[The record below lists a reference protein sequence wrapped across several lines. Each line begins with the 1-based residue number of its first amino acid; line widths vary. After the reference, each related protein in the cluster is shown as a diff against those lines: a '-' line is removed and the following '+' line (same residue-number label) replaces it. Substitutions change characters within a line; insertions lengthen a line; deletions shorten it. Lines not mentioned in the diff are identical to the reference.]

1 MSDAGVSGGP
11 SRPEPERP
19 RALLVRAAPQAPFK
33 LQSPYD
39 PQGDQPRAIGELVEG
54 IRRGDRFQTLLGV
67 TGSGK
72 TFTMAN
78 LIAAANRPTLVIS
91 HNKTLAAQL
100 YGEFRWYFP
109 SNAVGYFVSYYDYYQ
124 PEAYVPQTNTYI
136 EKDASIN
143 DDIDRLRLQ
152 ATSALLERRDVI
164 IVASVSC
171 IYGLGSPEDFRREML
186 LIQVGDRMS
195 REEMLAQLVH
205 SQYSRGDLELKRGTF
220 RARGDVVEVHPAY
233 EETALRIELFG
244 DQVERIAVI
253 DPLTGKTVQPLSVAA
268 IYPAKHFVTHPVRL
282 KDGLRAIKE
291 ELTERLATF
300 QREGKLLEAQRL
312 KMRTEYD
319 MEMLREIGYCPGIEN
334 YSRPLSGRKPG
345 ERPQCLIDYFPDD
358 FLLIVDESHVTV
370 PQIGGMYEGD
380 RSRKQT
386 LVDYGFRLPS
396 ALDNRPL
403 RFDEFDSLIRQAIF
417 VSATPSDYELRKS
430 GGVVV
435 EQIIRPT
442 GLVDPKVAVRP
453 TKGQIDDLLE
463 EIRRRVDVGERVL
476 VTTLTKRMAEDLTEY
491 LFAAGVRVR
500 YIHSDIDT
508 IERMEILRSLR
519 LQKVDVL
526 VGINLLREGLDL
538 PEVSLVAIL
547 DADKEGFLRS
557 ETSLIQTAGR
567 AARHIRGEVLLYADQ
582 VTGAMRRALEEMNR
596 RRETQLEY
604 NREHGITPATI
615 VKSVEEVMRA
625 TSVADASAPPE
636 VEELLP
642 AKAMDLD
649 REALMEV
656 LEREMLA
663 AAAREE
669 FELAAVYRDRLDEL
683 RLSTGK
689 EPSRAA
695 RNHRAAD
702 GAPRPDGGR
711 RGRGR
716 DHGRNR

>member
-1 MSDAGVSGGP
+1 MTEGP
-11 SRPEPERP
+11 GPARPAPPE
-19 RALLVRAAPQAPFK
+19 ALLVGEAPSSFK
-33 LQSPYD
+33 LHSSYQ
-39 PQGDQPRAIGELVEG
+39 PQGDQPRAIRELTEG
-54 IRRGDRFQTLLGV
+54 LNRGDRFQTLLGV

-78 LIAAANRPTLVIS
+78 VIQSVNRPTLVIS

-100 YGEFRWYFP
+100 YGEFKSFFP
-109 SNAVGYFVSYYDYYQ
+109 ENAVGYFVSYYDYYQ

-171 IYGLGSPEDFRREML
+171 IYGLGSPDDFQRERL
-186 LIQVGDRMS
+186 FIQVGERIP
-195 REEMLAQLVH
+195 RERILEHLVRT
-205 SQYSRGDLELKRGTF
+205 QYSRGDLELKRGTF
-220 RARGDVVEVHPAY
+220 RARGDVIEIHPAY
-233 EETALRIELFG
+233 EETGLRVELFG
-244 DQVERIAVI
+244 DQVDRIAVI
-253 DPLTGKTVQPLSVAA
+253 DPLTGRTLRILTSAA

-282 KDGLRAIKE
+282 QEGIRAIKD
-291 ELTERLATF
+291 ELDERLALF

-312 KMRTEYD
+312 RMRTEYD
-319 MEMLREIGYCPGIEN
+319 MEMLREIGYCSGIEN

-370 PQIGGMYEGD
+370 PQVGGMYEGD

-403 RFDEFDSLIRQAIF
+403 RYDEFENLVGQTLF
-417 VSATPSDYELRKS
+417 VSATPSPYELQKS
-430 GGVVV
+430 GGVIV

-442 GLVDPKVAVRP
+442 GLVDPKISVRP
-453 TKGQIDDLLE
+453 TRGQIDDLLE
-463 EIRRRVDVGERVL
+463 EIKKRVEVGERVL

-491 LFAAGVRVR
+491 LFQAGVRVR

-508 IERMEILRSLR
+508 IGRMEVLRALR
-519 LQKVDVL
+519 LHKVDVL

-582 VTGAMRRALEEMNR
+582 VTGAMRRAMEEMNR
-596 RRETQLEY
+596 RRVAQLQY
-604 NREHGITPATI
+604 NQEEGITPTTI
-615 VKSVEEVMRA
+615 VKSVEEVMRT
-625 TSVADASAPPE
+625 TSVADAAAARD
-636 VEELLP
+636 VEQLLP
-642 AKAMDLD
+642 ARALDLD
-649 REALMEV
+649 REGLMEV
-656 LEREMLA
+656 LEKEMLEA
-663 AAAREE
+663 ASREE
-669 FELAAVYRDRLDEL
+669 FELAAVFRDRLDEL
-683 RLSTGK
+683 KLSPGK
-689 EPSRAA
+689 ESQRAA
-695 RNHRAAD
+695 RNDRIAD
-702 GAPRPDGGR
+702 GAPGPDGGR

-716 DHGRNR
+716 DHRRRR